1 MEILEDIHQLYENTA
16 TFNGA
21 ENELTLLAK
30 QFVDDTEKYVE
41 ENIDVLAVFIV
52 ISIGFPKSR
61 RTITTSRST

>member
-41 ENIDVLAVFIV
+41 ENMDVWLF
-52 ISIGFPKSR
+52 
-61 RTITTSRST
+61 

>member
-1 MEILEDIHQLYENTA
+1 MYENTA

-41 ENIDVLAVFIV
+41 ENIDVLVVFIV

>member
-1 MEILEDIHQLYENTA
+1 MYENTA

-41 ENIDVLAVFIV
+41 ENIDVLTVFIV